1 MKSRIP
7 QPKVELESLR
17 WKTKLA
23 VAPVVR
29 LTDETTTKIYI
40 AQQSHHV
47 FFHDDTSL
55 DPQIAIP
62 DISGQIWGYGTDL
75 NNISS
80 PGPTLEAI
88 ADESIQ
94 IEWSNELPTKS
105 HHPFVEP
112 PRELRSPGM
121 MSRYDVGHTVVHLHG
136 AHVSWTS
143 DGYPMR
149 VSSGMGLN
157 PLHKKTVLRPG
168 QSEVFE
174 YPNSQPGGATLWYHD
189 HTMDLTSMNVYAGLA
204 GAYLL
209 RHPRENE
216 LPSLPKGEYEIP
228 LIIQDRSFVQPNTRI
243 EDDRDNL
250 ALLYGDA
257 NFLQSYLANGK
268 SPDSNSTRTYRQDFL
283 VGNDA
288 TQPSPEFKGQ
298 VICVNGKIWPYLEV
312 EPRPYRFR
320 LVNGSNSRMY
330 VLRVSN
336 AAIDPTQPDI
346 NAATAT
352 LPIYQIGSDGGLFD
366 RYVKLDG
373 TGIASIQPD
382 GSPSLTANSSNFLVL
397 TPGERADVLID
408 FTGQS
413 EKSFYLTNHA
423 EDGNDS
429 PLGNGGDGPHLGTT
443 DGLLKLVVK
452 PAVTVVGTPAA
463 IDLDRLHADLA
474 QIAVKPDLA
483 DRIPMPLQPTRQY
496 VVKEFPRIPLT
507 DEEADKVNQVLADG
521 TQIKPKGW
529 NAITFQQ
536 DLTQRLQPGL
546 LWGGEPPFMPNNS
559 PPLVGSVPNGGPQ
572 PDRIGLPHQVG
583 DKIELWEFY
592 NISADSHPLH
602 LHHSSMQLHSRVDID
617 ETEPF
622 PVSRGNFGDGVDANE
637 RGWKDTIRVNTKQL
651 TRILVRFNRGSDMTR
666 PAEYYTGHYVWHCH
680 ILEHEDMGMM
690 RPLEIESPQ
699 TTPV

>member
-7 QPKVELESLR
+7 QPKVELASLR

-29 LTDETTTKIYI
+29 LTDGTTTKIYI
-40 AQQSHHV
+40 AQQSHHL
-47 FFHDDTSL
+47 FFHDDTNL
-55 DPQIAIP
+55 DPQTAIP

-75 NNISS
+75 NQISS
-80 PGPTLEAI
+80 PGPTLETI
-88 ADESIQ
+88 ADETIQ
-94 IEWSNELPTKS
+94 IEWTNKLPTTS

-121 MSRYDVGHTVVHLHG
+121 ISRYDVGHTVVHLHG
-136 AHVSWTS
+136 AHVPWTS

-149 VSSGMGLN
+149 VSSSMGLN
-157 PLHKKTVLRPG
+157 PQHRKTVLRPG

-209 RHPRENE
+209 RHPREHE
-216 LPSLPKGEYEIP
+216 LRSLPKGEYEIP
-228 LIIQDRSFVQPNTRI
+228 LIIQDRSFT
-243 EDDRDNL
+243 DDGK
-250 ALLYGDA
+250 LLYGA
-257 NFLQSYLANGK
+257 A
-268 SPDSNSTRTYRQDFL
+268 DFL
-283 VGNDA
+283 AQYLDPDPTKRKQFRADFFAGGDNS
-288 TQPSPEFKGQ
+288 QPSPEFKGQ

-346 NAATAT
+346 NAPTGT

-366 RYVKLDG
+366 GAIKLDG
-373 TGIASIQPD
+373 TGVASVQPD
-382 GSPSLTANSSNFLVL
+382 GSTLLTANSSNFLVL
-397 TPGERADVLID
+397 APGERADVLID

-423 EDGNDS
+423 ADGSDS
-429 PLGNGGDGPHLGTT
+429 PLGNGGDGPKLGTT
-443 DGLLKLVVK
+443 DGLLKFLVK
-452 PAVTVVGTPAA
+452 SAVNVTGTPAA
-463 IDLDRLHADLA
+463 IDLDKLNADLT
-474 QIAVKPDLA
+474 QIAARPDLA
-483 DRIPMPLQPTRQY
+483 DRIAKPLQPTRQY
-496 VVKEFPRIPLT
+496 VVKEFPGIPLT
-507 DEEADKVNQVLADG
+507 KQEADKVKQVLADG
-521 TQIKPKGW
+521 TQAKPKGW

-546 LWGGEPPFMPNNS
+546 LWGGAPPFTPDLS
-559 PPLVGSVPNGGPQ
+559 PPTVGSVPNGGSQ
-572 PDRIGLPHQVG
+572 PDRIGLPHQLS

-617 ETEPF
+617 EAEPF

-651 TRILVRFNRGSDMTR
+651 TRILVRFDRGSDVIR
-666 PAEYYTGHYVWHCH
+666 PAAYYTGHYVWHCH

-690 RPLEIESPQ
+690 RPLEIELPQ
-699 TTPV
+699 TASA